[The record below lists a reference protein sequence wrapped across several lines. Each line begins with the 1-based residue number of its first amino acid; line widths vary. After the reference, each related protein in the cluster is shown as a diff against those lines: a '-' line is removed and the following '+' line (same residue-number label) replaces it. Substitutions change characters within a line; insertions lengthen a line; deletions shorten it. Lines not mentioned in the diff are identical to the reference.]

1 MNDKYAVLYDE
12 AYEMACQRANEEGD
26 VDLDYD
32 YELMEAWTEE
42 YFIDLCNE
50 EGLDPYES
58 DYVTR

>member
-12 AYEMACQRANEEGD
+12 AYEMACQRATEEGD

-32 YELMEAWTEE
+32 YDLMEAWTEE

-50 EGLDPYES
+50 AGLDPYKS